1 MYRFPRTGL
10 VTLCP
15 IDKSSTVIEFER
27 VRDLQINGN
36 WSRLCPSPPVGPGD
50 QLLSRFGIEALL
62 TISEKMAK
70 VAAEYKID
78 LPALEPP
85 PCPCSC
91 LQCQNGVSLP
101 PSLQPAAA
109 HAPLTVRQNKKQSQ
123 SLAQSQP
130 LNPRG
135 EGPGNAMVLPKEK
148 DKGKT
153 KRAEHAYKRPNA
165 TPAQLNEAP
174 VKKQRRDAVSS
185 DNGCKVITID

>member
-1 MYRFPRTGL
+1 MQINSNWKI
-10 VTLCP
+10 LCP
-15 IDKSSTVIEFER
+15 
-27 VRDLQINGN
+27 
-36 WSRLCPSPPVGPGD
+36 PPPVGPEA
-50 QLLSRFGIEALL
+50 QLLSRFGIDALL
-62 TISEKMAK
+62 TISEKMAR

-109 HAPLTVRQNKKQSQ
+109 HAPLTVRQTKKQSQ

-135 EGPGNAMVLPKEK
+135 KPANAIVLPKDK

-153 KRAEHAYKRPNA
+153 KRAEHAC
-165 TPAQLNEAP
+165 NEVH
-174 VKKQRRDAVSS
+174 VKKQRRVAASS
-185 DNGCKVITID
+185 DNGGEVITID